1 MRRLAILLA
10 VPAILAGQTPEQLF
24 EQRKLDEA
32 RAAFQAQLAKDKND
46 ANALYY
52 MGRIALVQD
61 SSSKAVDW
69 IEKAVKRNDASAL
82 YHFWLGSALGEEAQ
96 KASKFRQPFLA
107 RRVKNEFERAVQ
119 LDPKMLA
126 PRRGLVDFYSVAPGI
141 MGGSMDAAREQAGEM
156 VKLNAVRG
164 HLAFAA
170 IAQRQKDLAAEEA
183 AYKAAIA
190 AEPDTAQGYYSL
202 AAFYRR
208 QSKWSEAFA
217 TYEQL
222 MKAKPDEVIA
232 RAGWGFTAAQS
243 GTNLDRG
250 ERELKF
256 FLANLNTDI
265 PTPTIAA
272 AHFRL
277 GQIYEKTSRKEMA
290 AAEYTEAFR
299 INPQLL
305 EARKALDALK

>member
-1 MRRLAILLA
+1 MMRLAILLA
-10 VPAILAGQTPEQLF
+10 VPPILAAQTPEQLF

-52 MGRIALVQD
+52 MGRIADAQD
-61 SSSKAVDW
+61 KSSEAVDW
-69 IEKAVKRNDASAL
+69 LEKAVKRNDASAL
-82 YHFWLGSALGEEAQ
+82 YHFWLGSALGDEAQ

-119 LDPKMLA
+119 LDPKMLE

-141 MGGSMDAAREQAGEM
+141 MGGSMDAAREQAGEI
-156 VKLNAVRG
+156 VKLNAMRG
-164 HLAFAA
+164 QLAFAV
-170 IAQRQKDLAAEEA
+170 IAQRQKDPAAEEA

-190 AEPDTAQGYYSL
+190 AAPDTAQGYYSL

-222 MKAKPDEVIA
+222 MQAMPDELIA

-243 GTNLDRG
+243 GTNLERG

-256 FLANLNTDI
+256 FLANLPQDMATV
-265 PTPTIAA
+265 TIAA

-277 GQIYEKTSRKEMA
+277 GQTYEKTARRDLAKVEY
-290 AAEYTEAFR
+290 AEALR
-299 INPQLL
+299 INPQHPD
-305 EARKALDALK
+305 AKKALDALK

>member
-69 IEKAVKRNDASAL
+69 FEKAVKRNDASAL
-82 YHFWLGSALGEEAQ
+82 YHYWLGSALGDEAQ

-107 RRVKNEFERAVQ
+107 RRVKNEFERSVQ
-119 LDPKMLA
+119 LDPKMLE
-126 PRRGLVDFYSVAPGI
+126 PRRGLVDFYSMAPGI
-141 MGGSMDAAREQAGEM
+141 MGGSMDAAREQAGEI
-156 VKLNAVRG
+156 VKLNTLQG
-164 HLAFAA
+164 HLAFAR
-170 IAQRQKDLAAEEA
+170 IAQQQKDVVAEEA
-183 AYKAAIA
+183 AYKAIIA
-190 AEPDTAQGYYSL
+190 AMPDSAPGYYSL
-202 AAFYRR
+202 AGFYRR
-208 QSKWSEAFA
+208 QSKWSDAFA

-222 MKAKPDEVIA
+222 MKLKPDEVIA
-232 RAGWGFTAAQS
+232 HAGWGFTAAQS
-243 GTNLDRG
+243 GSNLERG

-256 FLANLNTDI
+256 FQANLTKDV
-265 PTPTIAA
+265 PTQTIAA

-277 GQIYEKTSRKEMA
+277 GQIYEKTARRDLAKMEY
-290 AAEYTEAFR
+290 AEALR
-299 INPQLL
+299 INPQHPD
-305 EARKALDALK
+305 AKKALDALK